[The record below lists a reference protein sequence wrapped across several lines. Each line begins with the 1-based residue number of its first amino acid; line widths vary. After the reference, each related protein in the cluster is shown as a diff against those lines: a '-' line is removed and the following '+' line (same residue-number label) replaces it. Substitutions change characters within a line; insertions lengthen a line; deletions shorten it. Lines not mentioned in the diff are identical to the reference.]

1 MMKVGLN
8 LYSIRNLIA
17 TEEDFLVT
25 AHKLREM
32 GYDYLQYSGGEY
44 DPARIKRVSEAAG
57 LPVYL
62 THVPMDRILN
72 DTDALMAEHES
83 FGCHNIGL
91 GAMPRDI
98 LVDDERFKQTVAA
111 LDAAAEKM
119 AQKGFRF
126 FYHHHHFEFMKRNG
140 ETLFDYMV
148 KNAPHVNFTVDTYWL
163 QYAGVDIL
171 ATLEKVKGRIGCTH
185 LKDYAIEYV
194 ETDDKK
200 EFKPVFAPVGNG
212 NIDFAPI
219 LQKMHE
225 CGAEYYFVEQD
236 NAAKL
241 PDPLGEVE
249 QSVRYVKNHL

>member
-1 MMKVGLN
+1 MNGVGLN

-17 TEEDFLVT
+17 TEEDFLAT

-32 GYDYLQYSGGEY
+32 GYEYMQFSGAEY
-44 DPARIKRVSEAAG
+44 DAARIKRVSEASG

-62 THVPMDRILN
+62 THMPIERILN

-91 GAMPRDI
+91 GAMTRAI
-98 LVDDERFKQTVAA
+98 LVDEEKFKETVAA
-111 LDAAAEKM
+111 LDAVAAKMAEK
-119 AQKGFRF
+119 GFAF

-140 ETLFDYMV
+140 ETLFDYMA
-148 KNAPHVNFTVDTYWL
+148 KNAPHINFTVDTYWL

-171 ATLEKVKGRIGCTH
+171 ATLDKLKGRIGCTH
-185 LKDYAIEYV
+185 LKDYAVEYV
-194 ETDDKK
+194 EKDEKK

-219 LQKMHE
+219 VKKMLE
-225 CGAEYYFVEQD
+225 NGAKYIFVEQD
-236 NAAKL
+236 NAATL
-241 PDPLGEVE
+241 PDTLGEVE
-249 QSVRYVKNHL
+249 QSITYIKNNL